1 LIEKKNLVKPPHGEY
16 IAPERLESIYKN
28 SPFVDNIMVY
38 ASNKHNDLIAFVMP
52 NKKKLQDWANSQGLN
67 EDWEKLCDDTKAGK
81 VVLES
86 LNNVWKDANLKSME
100 KLVYVK
106 LFSED
111 WTSDN
116 GWLTAAL
123 KLRRNE
129 IHKKTPKTY

>member
-1 LIEKKNLVKPPHGEY
+1 
-16 IAPERLESIYKN
+16 
-28 SPFVDNIMVY
+28 
-38 ASNKHNDLIAFVMP
+38 
-52 NKKKLQDWANSQGLN
+52 LN

-86 LNNVWKDANLKSME
+86 LNNVWKEANLKSME

-129 IHKKTPKTY
+129 IHKKHQKLIESIYEKLPSQ